1 MIRQQEAQIQLL
13 QSQVPQSTSAIDDS
27 NPPSDANSRSQT
39 PAMTSVLPIRTARP
53 ASLQRQRST
62 SRRNSPSLPA
72 GEDHHAA
79 PTSAASFH
87 LPSPVVGGFRDESA
101 FYQAETQTLTRENQ
115 MLRHRIRELE
125 RLLAE
130 ATGAAA
136 EGGHVPSLHSSLST
150 ESRMDTDK
158 PADQDAAP

>member
-62 SRRNSPSLPA
+62 SRHNSHSLAAA
-72 GEDHHAA
+72 GEDHHAT

-130 ATGAAA
+130 ATGAV

-150 ESRMDTDK
+150 ESRMETDK
-158 PADQDAAP
+158 PADQDDAQ